1 MSQGKQFVDLPLEDV
16 IGDRFGRYS
25 KYIIQDRAL
34 PDVRDGLKPVQRR
47 ILYAMHEDKNTFDK
61 NFRKAAKTVGTV
73 IGNYHPHG
81 DTSVYDAM
89 VRLSQSWKM
98 RYGLIEMHGN
108 NGSIDGDPAAAM
120 RYTEARLAKITAEL
134 LRDIEKNTVDHV
146 QNFDDTHYE
155 PTVFP
160 AKLPNLLINGST
172 GISAGYATNIPPH
185 NLAEV
190 IDAVI
195 LKIDKPEATLDEL
208 MEKISGPDFPTGG
221 IVQGE
226 DGIRQA
232 FKNGKGRVVL
242 RGKAEIEKLRGNRE
256 QIIITEIPFDV
267 NKANLVRK
275 MDELNAERKVEGI
288 AEIRDET
295 DRTGL
300 RIVIELKREA
310 DSQGILNYLYK
321 NTDLQVLFH
330 YNMVAIED
338 RTPKLLS
345 LSQILDA
352 YVNHQIDVVTRQTTY
367 DLQKAKEREHIVDGL
382 IKAISILD
390 ELIQTIRASKNKA
403 DAKANIIAAYQF
415 SDEQAEAILA
425 LQLYRLTNTDITQLT
440 EEKSSLQKQIA
451 QDEAILAD
459 PKKLLQTIKK
469 DLRQLKKQYA
479 NERLTTI
486 EAEIEEI
493 KINIEV
499 TVPQETCIVSVT
511 EEGYIKRT
519 SLRSYGASNKE
530 DLMIK
535 STDRLVRLIELDT
548 TDNILLF
555 TNFGKY
561 VCIPVHELAEIRWK
575 DMGNHLSNITTF
587 EANEKVVNIIPV
599 REFIKDQYIT
609 FITKQGMVK
618 KTELEVYQSPR
629 YSRSLIALNLRD
641 NDELVNAFVTDG
653 EQDVF
658 IATHLGYGL
667 WFSEQD
673 VSVVGQRALGVIGI
687 QLKDNDYVVN
697 GVAIDE
703 SEQPN
708 LIVAT
713 QRGAAKRM
721 KLSEF
726 EKSTRARRG
735 TMMLRELKAKP
746 HRIIG
751 FFALQKAEQLIY
763 KTDKDQS
770 ITTTP
775 FEMPLS
781 DRNSNGS
788 FIIDIDEEGNI
799 ISVTKEV
806 EYEQPFVETLL

>member
-1 MSQGKQFVDLPLEDV
+1 
-16 IGDRFGRYS
+16 
-25 KYIIQDRAL
+25 
-34 PDVRDGLKPVQRR
+34 
-47 ILYAMHEDKNTFDK
+47 
-61 NFRKAAKTVGTV
+61 
-73 IGNYHPHG
+73 
-81 DTSVYDAM
+81 
-89 VRLSQSWKM
+89 
-98 RYGLIEMHGN
+98 
-108 NGSIDGDPAAAM
+108 
-120 RYTEARLAKITAEL
+120 
-134 LRDIEKNTVDHV
+134 
-146 QNFDDTHYE
+146 
-155 PTVFP
+155 
-160 AKLPNLLINGST
+160 
-172 GISAGYATNIPPH
+172 
-185 NLAEV
+185 
-190 IDAVI
+190 
-195 LKIDKPEATLDEL
+195 
-208 MEKISGPDFPTGG
+208 
-221 IVQGE
+221 
-226 DGIRQA
+226 
-232 FKNGKGRVVL
+232 
-242 RGKAEIEKLRGNRE
+242 
-256 QIIITEIPFDV
+256 
-267 NKANLVRK
+267 
-275 MDELNAERKVEGI
+275 
-288 AEIRDET
+288 
-295 DRTGL
+295 
-300 RIVIELKREA
+300 
-310 DSQGILNYLYK
+310 
-321 NTDLQVLFH
+321 
-330 YNMVAIED
+330 
-338 RTPKLLS
+338 
-345 LSQILDA
+345 
-352 YVNHQIDVVTRQTTY
+352 
-367 DLQKAKEREHIVDGL
+367 
-382 IKAISILD
+382 
-390 ELIQTIRASKNKA
+390 
-403 DAKANIIAAYQF
+403 
-415 SDEQAEAILA
+415 
-425 LQLYRLTNTDITQLT
+425 
-440 EEKSSLQKQIA
+440 
-451 QDEAILAD
+451 
-459 PKKLLQTIKK
+459 
-469 DLRQLKKQYA
+469 
-479 NERLTTI
+479 
-486 EAEIEEI
+486 
-493 KINIEV
+493 
-499 TVPQETCIVSVT
+499 TCIVSVT
-511 EEGYIKRT
+511 EEGHIKRT
-519 SLRSYGASNKE
+519 SLRYYGASNKE

-535 STDRLVRLIELDT
+535 STDRLVRIIELDT

-687 QLKDNDYVVN
+687 ICIQLKDKDYVVH

-703 SEQPN
+703 SEQTN

-713 QRGAAKRM
+713 QRGAAKLM

-735 TMMLRELKAKP
+735 TMILRELKAKP

-799 ISVTKEV
+799 ISVTKEI